1 MRKVQLLIVIIFML
15 THLIACKEKSLKDII
30 DGGGYRYW
38 RGYSSEVYD
47 QLLYFDN
54 EGNFTV
60 FEALRKEPFVQYHKM
75 IEYGHNDD
83 LIYRVRS
90 LENDSTICFDGHR
103 YHFAIE
109 NDTIMILKSIMDVNF
124 RDTLYAV
131 PRGKIPP
138 KFRNKFIFK
147 KIVTKYF

>member
-1 MRKVQLLIVIIFML
+1 MKKEQLLIGFIFML
-15 THLIACKEKSLKDII
+15 THLLACKEKSPKDII

-38 RGYSSEVYD
+38 RGYSSEAYD

-83 LIYRVRS
+83 MIDNEWL
-90 LENDSTICFDGHR
+90 LENDSTIFFDGHR
-103 YHFAIE
+103 YHFVIE